1 MCAITSSAVSAGFAN
16 PALEMFLPYM
26 ACVSESTLIP
36 SASINF
42 SVSDFS
48 AGAGVGAVAG
58 AVAGAG
64 AGVGAVAVAGAG
76 VGAVAGAG
84 VGAVA
89 GAGVGAGAGAVLDP
103 LFAWIKATIS
113 AFVKPALAS
122 AAICSIMFFILSTL
136 SKYQSFLEAFQLRT

>member
-84 VGAVA
+84 VGA
-89 GAGVGAGAGAVLDP
+89 GAGAVLDP